1 MVRIKT
7 CFASNI
13 VPFSKVSHQ
22 NKRKPMAN
30 KDDTIYKVGEN
41 KKLETGFA
49 SVAIALTNNP
59 IKIPQMTVRLNEK
72 KAVK

>member
-1 MVRIKT
+1 
-7 CFASNI
+7 
-13 VPFSKVSHQ
+13 
-22 NKRKPMAN
+22 MAN